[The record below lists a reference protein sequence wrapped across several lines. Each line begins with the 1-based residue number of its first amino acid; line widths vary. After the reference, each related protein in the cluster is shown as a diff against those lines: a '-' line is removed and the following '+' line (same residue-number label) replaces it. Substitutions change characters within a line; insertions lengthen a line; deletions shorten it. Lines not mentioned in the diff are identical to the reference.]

1 MTRNRNVSR
10 PPAAAM
16 LLDRHDGACDLQ
28 TVVRRRACWCFF
40 PQQLYTENL
49 PYYTSKREGIILH
62 SDCLFTAVAPLQPL
76 HGARAEVRAG
86 AVALARVARGLE
98 LLLVLPG
105 EVVQHVERRVH
116 AAVDLVRVRV
126 RVRVKLGLGLVLVLV
141 LV

>member
-1 MTRNRNVSR
+1 MRVLS
-10 PPAAAM
+10 
-16 LLDRHDGACDLQ
+16 C
-28 TVVRRRACWCFF
+28 
-40 PQQLYTENL
+40 
-49 PYYTSKREGIILH
+49 

-76 HGARAEVRAG
+76 YGARAEVRDG

-126 RVRVKLGLGLVLVLV
+126 RVC
-141 LV
+141 